1 MMCSNMSWL
10 LHNPFY
16 GSFSD
21 GRERNLCP
29 RIQRVRIALIKSE
42 PTLFIQMPLQAAGPF
57 VMRATKSHLLSESR
71 FLPFCRLKSDFL

>member
-1 MMCSNMSWL
+1 MVL
-10 LHNPFY
+10 FLY
-16 GSFSD
+16 G
-21 GRERNLCP
+21 RQQNLCP
-29 RIQRVRIALIKSE
+29 RIQRVRIALMKSE